1 MARVVPWRNK
11 PTQLISE
18 MIPVSKELKLYLV
31 HEIGP
36 TSMVL
41 KDENNNKFKVVIG
54 DTVNCSCS
62 VVKNDH
68 CIHSLFVMLKKFK
81 VS

>member
-18 MIPVSKELKLYLV
+18 MIPVAKELKLYLV

-41 KDENNNKFKVVIG
+41 KD
-54 DTVNCSCS
+54 
-62 VVKNDH
+62 
-68 CIHSLFVMLKKFK
+68 
-81 VS
+81 